1 MWKWITTSGEFRW
14 LSSLFGRKAKP
25 VPSVRARY
33 DGAGSAEDNRRHYE
47 NADYLNSAAAN
58 SRSIRGKLVTR
69 SRYEFANSCY
79 LKGIVETV
87 AQDTVGR
94 GPRGQVTSADPA
106 FSKAVEVE
114 FARWCSQI
122 NLPTKLRTMH
132 QAKHVDGEG
141 IGIFFSNTPANRAV
155 KLDIRL
161 IETEMMATPDL
172 WPNTRWRVDGV
183 KYDVFGNPEF
193 YTILHMHPGDDRGF
207 NLWTY
212 DEIDARNVLHMMRI
226 DRPGQLR
233 GVPILTPALTLAP
246 MSRRY
251 TLASVSAAE
260 VAASIAAVMSTS
272 LGPLG
277 QPPEV
282 EEFSTT
288 PIERGMMMA
297 LPEGSNVTQMKAEQP
312 TTTYEVFQRALIRE
326 LCRCVH
332 VPLTIALGDSSD
344 SNYAS
349 GRLEI
354 QNYVRHIRIERDD
367 LERFMDRIFDMWLE
381 EAELIFGLLPMRPA
395 GPVKCA
401 WIWDGFEHVDPAK
414 EATAQETRLRT
425 NLTTYADEWA
435 KQGADWEE
443 KFQQIAKE
451 KALMAELGLT
461 IADAAPQQGG
471 PNVASFAA

>member
-1 MWKWITTSGEFRW
+1 MFDWLRRMFR
-14 LSSLFGRKAKP
+14 RKP
-25 VPSVRARY
+25 STPSVRGRY
-33 DGAGSAEDNRRHYE
+33 DAAGSAEDNRRHYE

-58 SRSIRGKLVTR
+58 SRAIRGKLVSR

-79 LKGIVETV
+79 LKGMVETV

-94 GPRGQVTSADPA
+94 GARPQVTSADPE
-106 FSKAVEVE
+106 FSKAVELK
-114 FARWCSQI
+114 FAAWCKEI
-122 NLPTKLRTMH
+122 NLAEKMRLMD
-132 QAKHVDGEG
+132 QAEHVDGEG
-141 IGIFFSNTPANRAV
+141 IGIFFNNPIDREGV
-155 KLDIRL
+155 HLDIRL
-161 IETEMMATPDL
+161 VETEMMATPDL
-172 WPNTRWRVDGV
+172 WPNTRFRVDGV

-193 YTILHMHPGDDRGF
+193 YTILHVHPGDDRGF

-212 DEIDARNVLHMMRI
+212 DEIPAENVLHLHRM

-246 MSRRY
+246 LSRRY
-251 TLASVSAAE
+251 TLASVTAAE

-297 LPEGSNVTQMKAEQP
+297 LPEASNVTQLKAEQP
-312 TTTYEVFQRALIRE
+312 TTTYEVFQTALIRE

-349 GRLEI
+349 GRLDL
-354 QNYVRHIRIERDD
+354 QNYVRHVRIKRSKWETF
-367 LERFMDRIFDMWLE
+367 LNRIYEMWLQ
-381 EAELIFGLLPMRPA
+381 EALLIFGFLPARPA
-395 GPVKCA
+395 GDVRCA

-414 EATAQETRLRT
+414 EAQAQEVKLRN
-425 NLTTYADEWA
+425 NLTTYAEEYA
-435 KQGADWEE
+435 KQGKDWEE
-443 KFQQIAKE
+443 QFRQIAKE
-451 KALMAELGLT
+451 KALMKELGLEMAQVAPPT
-461 IADAAPQQGG
+461 AAPMEGG
-471 PNVASFAA
+471 LRAANLAA